1 MLLRDIVI
9 AAKHA
14 LYVDLQGV
22 LKERLCL
29 KEGLQKL
36 LEISAQH
43 EEVQWAFKLVDTGF
57 KLELGYFWEI
67 FGPKEQEELG

>member
-1 MLLRDIVI
+1 MLLRDIII

-43 EEVQWAFKLVDTGF
+43 EKVQWAFKLVDT
-57 KLELGYFWEI
+57 
-67 FGPKEQEELG
+67 